1 MSRKRKISTHETL
14 TTTGN
19 KIIKVVRSNSVV
31 YKKVD
36 QNAPTAT
43 NQAKVDKK
51 QNENVESRKRTLS
64 ERSDVL
70 EVQEDELVD
79 NCYEFKRIKIIEKTS
94 KPKLI
99 RNRHL
104 VRNKNSN
111 ESDAKEDEL
120 ESISNKTDN
129 DSDSEVQI
137 VSVEI
142 ADVNT
147 NIDSLSDSE
156 VIEVVSSKLDDPIDI
171 VDLSDDEDECV
182 SIYQGTELD
191 LGVNVPDVVASC
203 HKKIDTSEKDI
214 LNDIDAILDDDL

>member
-14 TTTGN
+14 STTGN

-36 QNAPTAT
+36 QNAPAAS
-43 NQAKVDKK
+43 NQPKVDHK
-51 QNENVESRKRTLS
+51 QNETENVESRKRTLS

-79 NCYEFKRIKIIEKTS
+79 NCYEFKRIKIVEKTT

-104 VRNKNSN
+104 GSHKNNN
-111 ESDAKEDEL
+111 ESDTIDDI
-120 ESISNKTDN
+120 ISNKTDN

-137 VSVEI
+137 VSVDI

-147 NIDSLSDSE
+147 NIDSLSDNE
-156 VIEVVSSKLDDPIDI
+156 VIEVGSTRLGDPVDI
-171 VDLSDDEDECV
+171 VDLSDDDDECV

-203 HKKIDTSEKDI
+203 HKKPDTSEKDI
-214 LNDIDAILDDDL
+214 LHDIDAILDDDL